1 MPDGR
6 RLSPAGVVGV
16 PKAHGRRKPSG
27 DSRDARPD
35 AGRAARAGTRPPGGA
50 GPDAAGPLSGLHP
63 LRRRASSPR
72 DHSRARDLAP
82 VPLAGR
88 AVHGNRS
95 NRHRRHPGDRR
106 PAPRAR
112 HRHPHHRPQRA
123 GDSGHHRPRVHPLRR
138 QDPGGGHRHRDR
150 SQPRRPGNL
159 PGRAVRAL
167 GEAKTPMAM
176 EARLSLRQSQRVVMT
191 PLLQQAIQL
200 LQLSTLELQDVVQK
214 ELLENPL
221 LEEVTPDTPET
232 TDAPVTPDSPPAPT
246 VEQVTEAPPTT
257 ERQTDDLPFDFNAV
271 MSADDDHEERS
282 LVSQE
287 DREDLPFENVV
298 RTHLSLADHLEEQL
312 RYASEDAAV
321 RRIGGQIIG
330 NLDEDGYLRAE
341 LEEIAQRCGATA
353 EEVARVLELVQGFD
367 PPGVAARSI
376 QECLLLQL
384 KRDPLPDPVSVEI
397 IETYFDDLS
406 RRRYQDIAR
415 AMKLPVDRIMESV
428 EEIMGLEPMPGRRF
442 GGNHS
447 RYIVP
452 DVFVYKLGNDYTIV
466 LNEDGIPRLRVNS
479 LYRSLLRG
487 AGSGDEAKQYVEQ
500 KLRSALWLIKSVD
513 QRQRTLRKVT
523 QSIVKFQREF
533 LDRGLPHLRPLS
545 LRDVGED
552 IGMHE
557 STISRVT
564 TNKYVETPQ
573 GLFELKFFFHSG
585 IASGDGEMVSSVSVK
600 KMIQDI
606 LAAEDQA
613 KPQSDQEV
621 AQALQKRG
629 LTIARRTVAK
639 YREELGILPS
649 HQRRLAPRRR

>member
-1 MPDGR
+1 
-6 RLSPAGVVGV
+6 
-16 PKAHGRRKPSG
+16 
-27 DSRDARPD
+27 
-35 AGRAARAGTRPPGGA
+35 
-50 GPDAAGPLSGLHP
+50 
-63 LRRRASSPR
+63 
-72 DHSRARDLAP
+72 
-82 VPLAGR
+82 
-88 AVHGNRS
+88 
-95 NRHRRHPGDRR
+95 
-106 PAPRAR
+106 
-112 HRHPHHRPQRA
+112 
-123 GDSGHHRPRVHPLRR
+123 
-138 QDPGGGHRHRDR
+138 
-150 SQPRRPGNL
+150 
-159 PGRAVRAL
+159 
-167 GEAKTPMAM
+167 M

-200 LQLSTLELQDVVQK
+200 LQLSTLELQEVVNK

-232 TDAPVTPDSPPAPT
+232 PADAPVSADTPPAPT
-246 VEQVTEAPPTT
+246 VEQLSTDPPPTS
-257 ERQTDDLPFDFNAV
+257 ERQTDELPFDFNAI
-271 MSADDDHEERS
+271 MSAAGDDDHEERS

-287 DREDLPFENVV
+287 DRDDLPFENIV
-298 RTHLSLADHLEEQL
+298 RNQASLADHLEEQL
-312 RYASEDAAV
+312 RFASEDAAV
-321 RRIGGQIIG
+321 RRIGTQVIG

-341 LEEIAQRCGATA
+341 IEEIAQRSGATA
-353 EEVARVLELVQGFD
+353 EEVAAVLQVVQGFD
-367 PPGVAARSI
+367 PAGVAARNV

-384 KRDPLPDPVSVEI
+384 RRDPLPDPVSVEI
-397 IETYFDDLS
+397 VETHFDDLS
-406 RRRYQDIAR
+406 RRRYSDIAR
-415 AMKLPVDRIMESV
+415 AMKLALDRIMESV
-428 EEIMGLEPMPGRRF
+428 EEIMALEPKPGRRF
-442 GGNHS
+442 GGNDS

-452 DVFVYKLGNDYTIV
+452 DVFVYKIGDEYTIV

-479 LYRSLLRG
+479 LYRSLLRS
-487 AGSGDEAKQYVEQ
+487 SGNDARQYVEQ

-533 LDRGLPHLRPLS
+533 LDRGLAHLRPLS

-606 LAAEDQA
+606 LAAEDPA

-649 HQRRLAPRRR
+649 HQRRLAPRKR

>member
-1 MPDGR
+1 
-6 RLSPAGVVGV
+6 
-16 PKAHGRRKPSG
+16 
-27 DSRDARPD
+27 
-35 AGRAARAGTRPPGGA
+35 
-50 GPDAAGPLSGLHP
+50 
-63 LRRRASSPR
+63 
-72 DHSRARDLAP
+72 
-82 VPLAGR
+82 
-88 AVHGNRS
+88 
-95 NRHRRHPGDRR
+95 
-106 PAPRAR
+106 
-112 HRHPHHRPQRA
+112 
-123 GDSGHHRPRVHPLRR
+123 
-138 QDPGGGHRHRDR
+138 
-150 SQPRRPGNL
+150 
-159 PGRAVRAL
+159 
-167 GEAKTPMAM
+167 MAM

-246 VEQVTEAPPTT
+246 VEQITTEAPPTT
-257 ERQTDDLPFDFNAV
+257 ERQTDELPFDFNAV

-298 RTHLSLADHLEEQL
+298 RTHVSLADHLEEQL

-397 IETYFDDLS
+397 IEAYFDDLS

-428 EEIMGLEPMPGRRF
+428 EEIMRLEPKPGRRF
-442 GGNHS
+442 GGNDS

-606 LAAEDQA
+606 LAAEDPA

-649 HQRRLAPRRR
+649 HQRRLTPRKR

>member
-1 MPDGR
+1 
-6 RLSPAGVVGV
+6 
-16 PKAHGRRKPSG
+16 
-27 DSRDARPD
+27 
-35 AGRAARAGTRPPGGA
+35 
-50 GPDAAGPLSGLHP
+50 
-63 LRRRASSPR
+63 
-72 DHSRARDLAP
+72 
-82 VPLAGR
+82 
-88 AVHGNRS
+88 
-95 NRHRRHPGDRR
+95 
-106 PAPRAR
+106 
-112 HRHPHHRPQRA
+112 
-123 GDSGHHRPRVHPLRR
+123 
-138 QDPGGGHRHRDR
+138 
-150 SQPRRPGNL
+150 
-159 PGRAVRAL
+159 
-167 GEAKTPMAM
+167 MAM

-246 VEQVTEAPPTT
+246 VEQVTTEAPPTT
-257 ERQTDDLPFDFNAV
+257 ERQTDELPFDFNAV

-298 RTHLSLADHLEEQL
+298 RTHVSLADHLEEQL

-321 RRIGGQIIG
+321 RRIGAQIIG

-428 EEIMGLEPMPGRRF
+428 EEIMGLEPKPGRRF
-442 GGNHS
+442 GGNDS

-452 DVFVYKLGNDYTIV
+452 DVFVYKLGSDYTVV
-466 LNEDGIPRLRVNS
+466 LNEEGIPRLRVNS
-479 LYRSLLRG
+479 LYRSLLRS
-487 AGSGDEAKQYVEQ
+487 SGDEARQYVEQ

-533 LDRGLPHLRPLS
+533 LDKGLPYLRPLS

-606 LAAEDQA
+606 LAAEDPA

-649 HQRRLAPRRR
+649 HQRRLAPRKR

>member
-1 MPDGR
+1 
-6 RLSPAGVVGV
+6 
-16 PKAHGRRKPSG
+16 
-27 DSRDARPD
+27 
-35 AGRAARAGTRPPGGA
+35 
-50 GPDAAGPLSGLHP
+50 
-63 LRRRASSPR
+63 
-72 DHSRARDLAP
+72 
-82 VPLAGR
+82 
-88 AVHGNRS
+88 
-95 NRHRRHPGDRR
+95 
-106 PAPRAR
+106 
-112 HRHPHHRPQRA
+112 
-123 GDSGHHRPRVHPLRR
+123 
-138 QDPGGGHRHRDR
+138 
-150 SQPRRPGNL
+150 
-159 PGRAVRAL
+159 
-167 GEAKTPMAM
+167 MAM

-221 LEEVTPDTPET
+221 LEEVTPDTPEP

-257 ERQTDDLPFDFNAV
+257 ERQTDELPFDFNAV

-321 RRIGGQIIG
+321 RRIGAQIIG

-397 IETYFDDLS
+397 IEAYFDDLS

-428 EEIMGLEPMPGRRF
+428 EEIMGLEPKPGRRF
-442 GGNHS
+442 GGNDS

-606 LAAEDQA
+606 LAAEDSA

-621 AQALQKRG
+621 AHALQKRG

-649 HQRRLAPRRR
+649 HQRRLTPRKR

>member
-1 MPDGR
+1 
-6 RLSPAGVVGV
+6 
-16 PKAHGRRKPSG
+16 
-27 DSRDARPD
+27 
-35 AGRAARAGTRPPGGA
+35 
-50 GPDAAGPLSGLHP
+50 
-63 LRRRASSPR
+63 
-72 DHSRARDLAP
+72 
-82 VPLAGR
+82 
-88 AVHGNRS
+88 
-95 NRHRRHPGDRR
+95 
-106 PAPRAR
+106 
-112 HRHPHHRPQRA
+112 
-123 GDSGHHRPRVHPLRR
+123 
-138 QDPGGGHRHRDR
+138 
-150 SQPRRPGNL
+150 
-159 PGRAVRAL
+159 
-167 GEAKTPMAM
+167 MAM

-321 RRIGGQIIG
+321 RRIGAQIIG
-330 NLDEDGYLRAE
+330 NLDEEGYLRAE

-428 EEIMGLEPMPGRRF
+428 EEIMGLEPKPGRRF
-442 GGNHS
+442 HGNDS

-606 LAAEDQA
+606 LAAEDSA

-621 AQALQKRG
+621 AHALQKRG

-649 HQRRLAPRRR
+649 HQRRLTPRKR